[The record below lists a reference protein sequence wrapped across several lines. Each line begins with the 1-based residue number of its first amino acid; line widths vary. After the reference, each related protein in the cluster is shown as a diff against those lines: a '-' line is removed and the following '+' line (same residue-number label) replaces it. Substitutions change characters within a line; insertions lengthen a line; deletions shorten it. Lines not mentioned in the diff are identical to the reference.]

1 MPKGQPMIKEILL
14 SIKELIADYIK
25 HRLFP
30 VTVVI
35 IVLFSILVRQLFVL
49 QIVEG
54 EEHMDNFIYKSKKTL
69 TIEGVRGNIYDRN
82 GNLIAYNELSYSVV
96 YSNDANISNAASSKG
111 MSENALKNSILAKT
125 IDILETNGDGLYVD
139 FPIELSSDGSYKY
152 KVKDAQLKSFLKD
165 VYSQTDF
172 DLLEDE
178 QKNAT
183 AEDVMSYLSGSKMF
197 DLSEEYTSEQRLK
210 IVSCRYKLWLNRYQ
224 QYMPVTIA
232 YDISANSNA
241 AITEYSDELLG
252 MDVVVKSLR
261 KYNDAEYYSHI
272 IGYIGAINSDE
283 MESYNAGLSD
293 EDKYTGDEMVGKTG
307 IEQYCESELRG
318 KNGSETMYV
327 DNLGKVIETVET
339 TPSSAGNDVY
349 LTIDSDLQKYCY
361 DTLEKEIASII
372 LAKLTPSLYVEE
384 KENADI
390 PISDVYFGLFNNNYL
405 SIDAMADDDASDL
418 EKTIYNEF
426 TTNKQSTID
435 RLNNILTVDFTPLSE
450 LTSEYQDYMEY
461 ICQILR
467 DEGIYDGSLI
477 DKDSEVFINYSDNLI
492 SLEEYLKYAIS
503 VEAIDI
509 SSIDAKS
516 AYYDND
522 EIYNL
527 LCEYIINYLGEDTEF
542 DKQVVK
548 SMIKSGE
555 ISGYSVVELIY
566 EQGILNP
573 DNDTEYEEFK
583 SGAYDAY
590 QFMLRKIQKLDITP
604 AMLALDPCSGS
615 AIVTDVNTGDV
626 LAMATYPG
634 YDINHLTNEVDSEYY
649 NKLLEDKTTPLINR
663 ATQQQ
668 TAPGSTFKVVSAIAG
683 MEEGVITEYSPLF
696 CSGVFDKINP
706 SPHCWLRGGHGNL
719 DVQHA
724 IQKSCNVFFYQVG
737 YALSLDTD
745 NQYNDAKGIETL
757 DKYAT
762 MFGFNDKSGVEV
774 PEAEPHISDNDAVR
788 SAIGQGTNS
797 YAPIQISRYVTTVAN
812 SGTCY
817 NLTLI
822 DKVEDYEHNLVYDN
836 EATVLNQIDIDQNI
850 WNVVH
855 TGMRSVVS
863 ANTPSTELINRV
875 GVNVAG
881 KTGTAQESEVRP
893 NHALFVSYAPYE
905 NPEVSV
911 TCVIQNGYSSGNAR
925 ELAGF
930 IYAYMYN
937 PDMLADEEMSGN
949 TVVSD

>member
-1 MPKGQPMIKEILL
+1 MLKEILL
-14 SIKELIADYIK
+14 SIKEIILDYVK

-35 IVLFSILVRQLFVL
+35 IVLFSILVRRLFVL
-49 QIVEG
+49 QIIEG
-54 EEHMDNFIYKSKKTL
+54 EEHMDNFIYKSEKTL

-96 YSNDANISNAASSKG
+96 YSNDTNIQNVAAEQG
-111 MSENALKNSILAKT
+111 VSENYLKNSILSKT
-125 IDILETNGDGLYVD
+125 IDILEKNGDELYVD
-139 FPIELSSDGSYKY
+139 FPIELLSDGSYKY

-165 VYSQTDF
+165 VYSVTSF
-172 DLLEDE
+172 DALEDSK
-178 QKNAT
+178 KNST
-183 AEDVMSYLSGSKMF
+183 AEEVMEYLSGSTMF
-197 DLSEEYTSEQRLK
+197 NLSDEYSDDKAIK
-210 IVSCRYKLWLNRYQ
+210 IISCRYKLWLNRYQ

-232 YDISANSNA
+232 YDITDESNA

-261 KYNDAEYYSHI
+261 KYNNPEYYANI
-272 IGYIGAINSDE
+272 IGYIGTINSDE
-283 MESYNAGLSD
+283 LETYNKELSD
-293 EDKYTGDEMVGKTG
+293 EEKYSGDEMVGKTG
-307 IEQYCESELRG
+307 IEQYCEAELRG

-339 TPSSAGNDVY
+339 TASAAGNDVY
-349 LTIDSDLQKYCY
+349 LTIDTDLQKYCY
-361 DTLEKEIASII
+361 DTLEKEIASIL
-372 LAKLTPSLYVEE
+372 LAKITSSLDVEAG
-384 KENADI
+384 ENADI

-405 SIDAMADDDASDL
+405 SIDAMSEPEASDL
-418 EKTIYNEF
+418 EKIIYNEF
-426 TTNKQSTID
+426 TVKKQTTID
-435 RLNNILTVDFTPLSE
+435 KLNRILTTDFTPLSD
-450 LTSEYQDYMEY
+450 LTVEYQDYMEY

-477 DKDSEVFINYSDNLI
+477 DKSSDTFINYSNNLI

-509 SSIDAKS
+509 SSIDAES

-527 LCEYIINYLGEDTEF
+527 LCEYVINYFDTDTEF
-542 DKQVVK
+542 DKQVIK

-555 ISGYSVVELIY
+555 ISGYSIVELIY
-566 EQGILNP
+566 AQGVLNP
-573 DNDTEYEEFK
+573 DNDIEYEEFK
-583 SGAYDAY
+583 RGEYDAY
-590 QFMLRKIQKLDITP
+590 EFMLRKIRKLDITP

-615 AIVTDVNTGDV
+615 VVVTDVNTGDV
-626 LAMATYPG
+626 LAMVSYPG
-634 YDINHLTNEVDSEYY
+634 YDINYLTNEVDSEYY

-663 ATQQQ
+663 ATQQK
-668 TAPGSTFKVVSAIAG
+668 TAPGSTYKVVSAIAG
-683 MEEGVITEYSPLF
+683 MEEDVITEYTPLF
-696 CSGVFDKINP
+696 CAGVFDKINP

-724 IQKSCNVFFYQVG
+724 IQKSCNVFFYQIG
-737 YALSLDTD
+737 YALSLDSD
-745 NQYNDAKGIETL
+745 EEYNDAMGIDTL
-757 DKYAT
+757 SEYAE
-762 MFGFNDKSGVEV
+762 MFGFNNKSGVEV
-774 PEAEPHISDNDAVR
+774 PEAEPKISDNDAVR

-797 YAPIQISRYVTTVAN
+797 FAPIQIARYVTTVAN

-822 DKVEDYEHNLVYDN
+822 DRVEDYEHNLVYDN
-836 EATVLNQIDIDQNI
+836 EATVLNQINISQNI
-850 WNVVH
+850 WDVVH
-855 TGMRSVVS
+855 SGMRSVVS
-863 ANTPSTELINRV
+863 ANTPSSELINRV
-875 GVNVAG
+875 GVSIAG

-905 NPEVSV
+905 NPEVAV